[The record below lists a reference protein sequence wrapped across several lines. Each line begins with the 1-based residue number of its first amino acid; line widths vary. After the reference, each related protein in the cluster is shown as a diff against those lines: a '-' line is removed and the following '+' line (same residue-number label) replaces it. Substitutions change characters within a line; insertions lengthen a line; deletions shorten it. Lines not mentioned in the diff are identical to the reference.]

1 MTKVMQ
7 VMAGARHGGA
17 EAFFMR
23 LVPTLA
29 RAGIEQRVAM
39 RRHESRSARLRDAGL
54 ELTELRFGG
63 WFDFATGPKLAH
75 AIAEFA
81 PDVVLAWMSRA
92 ARFCRT
98 GDYVLVGRLGGY
110 YDLKY
115 YRHCDHLIANTND
128 IADYMVNNGWPRE
141 RTTYIP
147 NFVDAAPA
155 PAADREAE
163 DTPVDAP
170 LLLALGRL
178 HENKAF
184 DVLLDAMPDLPD
196 AYLWIA
202 GDGPL
207 GDGLRQQAER
217 LGIASRVRFLGWR
230 DDVASLLAAADV
242 LVCPSRH
249 EPLGNVVIEGWAHRR
264 PVVAAAAQGPSALI
278 EDGRSGLLVPV
289 GDTGAL
295 ADAIRRATFDGDL
308 AAALADGGRAAYEA
322 DYTEAIVVDRYREF
336 FATVAD

>member
-1 MTKVMQ
+1 VTKVMQ
-7 VMAGARHGGA
+7 VIAGARHGGA

-23 LVPTLA
+23 LVPVLA
-29 RAGIEQRVAM
+29 RTGIEQRVAI
-39 RRHESRSARLRDAGL
+39 RRHETRSTRLRDAGL
-54 ELTELRFGG
+54 EPLALSFGG
-63 WFDFATGPKLAH
+63 WFDFATDPKLAR
-75 AIAEFA
+75 AIDDFA

-92 ARFCRT
+92 ARYCRQ
-98 GDYVLVGRLGGY
+98 GEYALVGRLGGY

-115 YRHCDHLIANTND
+115 YRHCDHLIANTTD
-128 IADYMVNNGWPRE
+128 IANYLASNGWPRE

-147 NFVDAAPA
+147 NFVDAKPA
-155 PAADREAE
+155 AAADREAE
-163 DTPVDAP
+163 DTPTDAP
-170 LLLALGRL
+170 LLLAMGRL
-178 HENKAF
+178 HQNKAF
-184 DVLLDAMPDLPD
+184 DVLLDAMVSLPD

-278 EDGRSGLLVPV
+278 EDGRSGLIVPV
-289 GDTGAL
+289 GDAEAL
-295 ADAIRRATFDGDL
+295 ADAIRRAAFDGDL
-308 AAALADGGRAAYEA
+308 AAALADGGQAAYEA